1 MNSNVRK
8 ITDGAMMCAIIG
20 VMLVADRFLGG
31 MFSGTFMFVLPLPMV
46 FFSTKYG
53 MKDSWMVLAAMSFLA
68 FIISGPQMLFY
79 IAAEGLLGLIY
90 GAGVHDHK
98 PAEHLI
104 ISAILIAVFVNV
116 ISMVVLAAFFG
127 YNLTEDISFMQNF
140 MENAASASGVAVPSS
155 MTNAETLKTLLIVGA
170 VVTGILEGFVTHLLS
185 RIMMKRL
192 RLRVE
197 PLRPIAYYYPP
208 KWAGYLA
215 FAGFVAYE
223 YAMLRPLADTMMQN
237 ACVGLG
243 MLGVVYLL
251 AFGCVFILI
260 LFSRRRKKGSVMIGL
275 LAFLLLFTAPIM
287 MVILGFLYI
296 TTDIHQRLLEGDTT
310 HAEKND

>member
-31 MFSGTFMFVLPLPMV
+31 LFSGSFMFVLPLPMV
-46 FFSTKYG
+46 FFATKYG
-53 MKDSWMVLAAMSFLA
+53 MRDSWMVLAAMSFLA

-98 PAEHLI
+98 PTEHLI
-104 ISAILIAVFVNV
+104 ISAIVIAVFVNV
-116 ISMVVLAAFFG
+116 MSMVVLAAFFG
-127 YNLTEDISFMQNF
+127 YNLTEDVAFMQDLLN
-140 MENAASASGVAVPSS
+140 NAASSSGVAVPSS
-155 MTNAETLKTLLIVGA
+155 LTNAETLKTLLIVGA
-170 VVTGILEGFVTHLLS
+170 AVTGILEGLVTHLLS

-197 PLRPIAYYYPP
+197 PLKPIAYYYPP
-208 KWAGYLA
+208 KWTGYLA
-215 FAGFVAYE
+215 FAGFAAYE
-223 YAMLRPLADTMMQN
+223 YVMLRPFADTMVQN
-237 ACVGLG
+237 ACVGVG

-251 AFGCVFILI
+251 AFGCVFVLI
-260 LFSRRRKKGSVMIGL
+260 LFSRRRRKGSPMAGL

-287 MVILGFLYI
+287 MVIIGFLYI

-310 HAEKND
+310 NAEKND

>member
-31 MFSGTFMFVLPLPMV
+31 FFSGTFMFVLPLPMV
-46 FFSTKYG
+46 FFATKYG
-53 MKDSWMVLAAMSFLA
+53 MKSSWMVLAAMSFLA

-90 GAGVHDHK
+90 GSGVHSHK
-98 PAEHLI
+98 PTEHLI

-127 YNLTEDISFMQNF
+127 YNLMDDISFMQNM
-140 MENAASASGVAVPSS
+140 MENAASASGVVVPSS
-155 MTNAETLKTLLIVGA
+155 LTNVETLKTLLVAGA
-170 VVTGILEGFVTHLLS
+170 VVTGILEGFVTHMLS

-197 PLRPIAYYYPP
+197 PLRPVAYYYPP
-208 KWAGYLA
+208 KWTGYLG

-223 YAMLRPLADTMMQN
+223 YAMLKPFANTMVQN

-243 MLGVVYLL
+243 VLGVVYLL

-260 LFSRRRKKGSVMIGL
+260 LFTRRRRKGSLLIGL
-275 LAFLLLFTAPIM
+275 LAFLLVFAAPMM
-287 MVILGFLYI
+287 MVIVGFLYI
-296 TTDIHQRLLEGDTT
+296 TTDIHQRMLEGDTS

>member
-31 MFSGTFMFVLPLPMV
+31 FFSGTFMFVLPLPMV

-53 MKDSWMVLAAMSFLA
+53 MRDSWMVLAAMSFLA

-79 IAAEGLLGLIY
+79 IAADGLLGLIY

-104 ISAILIAVFVNV
+104 ISAIVIAVFVNV

-127 YNLTEDISFMQNF
+127 YDLTEDIAYMQNF
-140 MENAASASGVAVPSS
+140 MESTAAASGVAVPPTL
-155 MTNAETLKTLLIVGA
+155 TNAETLKTLLIVGA
-170 VVTGILEGFVTHLLS
+170 VITGILEGFVTHMLS

-197 PLRPIAYYYPP
+197 PIRPVAYYYPP
-208 KWAGYLA
+208 KWTGYLG

-223 YAMLRPLADTMMQN
+223 YAMLRPFADPLAQN

-243 MLGVVYLL
+243 VLGVVYLL

-260 LFSRRRKKGSVMIGL
+260 LFTRNRRKGSPMIGL
-275 LAFLLLFTAPIM
+275 LAFLLLFIAPIM
-287 MVILGFLYI
+287 MVIVGFLYI

-310 HAEKND
+310 NAEKND

>member
-31 MFSGTFMFVLPLPMV
+31 FFSGTFMFVLPLPMV
-46 FFSTKYG
+46 FFATKYG
-53 MKDSWMVLAAMSFLA
+53 MKSSWMVLAAMSFLA

-90 GAGVHDHK
+90 GSGVHSHK
-98 PAEHLI
+98 PTEHLI

-127 YNLTEDISFMQNF
+127 YNLMDDISFMQNM
-140 MENAASASGVAVPSS
+140 MENAAAASGVVVPSS
-155 MTNAETLKTLLIVGA
+155 LTNVETLKTLLVAGA
-170 VVTGILEGFVTHLLS
+170 VVTGILEGFVTHMLS

-197 PLRPIAYYYPP
+197 PLKPVAYYYPT
-208 KWAGYLA
+208 KWTGYLG

-223 YAMLRPLADTMMQN
+223 YAMLRPFANTTLQN

-243 MLGVVYLL
+243 VLGVVYLL

-260 LFSRRRKKGSVMIGL
+260 LFTRRRRKGSLLIGL
-275 LAFLLLFTAPIM
+275 LAFLLVFAAPMM
-287 MVILGFLYI
+287 MVIVGFLYI
-296 TTDIHQRLLEGDTT
+296 TTDIHQRMLEGDTS